1 MPEYPLNRLP
11 KSENFIAAGL
21 SVPCASIGLYSKKSQ
36 TSTAFA
42 AGLTERTNLAPFGRN
57 PNEVKMQI
65 TAELEFK
72 VRDYEC
78 DMQGVVNNGVYQN
91 YLEHARHEL
100 LQSRGL
106 NFASITAEG
115 INLVVVRAELDY
127 RKSLRANDRFVIHS
141 EMRRVSRLR
150 FEFLQ
155 TIFRLPDEQL
165 MLEAR
170 ITGASVDAR
179 GRPCLPAALEQ
190 LFSGED

>member
-1 MPEYPLNRLP
+1 MQ
-11 KSENFIAAGL
+11 
-21 SVPCASIGLYSKKSQ
+21 ASRDIS
-36 TSTAFA
+36 FR
-42 AGLTERTNLAPFGRN
+42 LTEQTNLAPFARQRTGT
-57 PNEVKMQI
+57 EMQI

-106 NFASITAEG
+106 NFARITAEG

-127 RKSLRANDRFVIHS
+127 RQSLRASDRFVVRS

-155 TIFRLPDEQL
+155 NIFRLPDEQL

-170 ITGASVDAR
+170 ITGTSVGAS
-179 GRPCLPAALEQ
+179 GRPCLPAALERM
-190 LFSGED
+190 FDSEY